1 MIYKK
6 QNHIRFDRENN
17 ILYEVILN
25 SGIEQSVPLFVFE
38 QYFPDKIDLPKSVI
52 KYLNDYM
59 LQYPTLWKE
68 ATSVGDMPAHGSY
81 SCHCCLFENHIKA
94 KEAAKTKYQLAD
106 FVKNRCVN
114 QRQEIGIVIKIH
126 EQNGY
131 YNVRFGPEQS
141 DIELKHAEE
150 IIEI

>member
-1 MIYKK
+1 MIFKSE
-6 QNHIRFDRENN
+6 NHVRFDRENK

-25 SGIEQSVPLFVFE
+25 RGVEESVALFVFE
-38 QYFPDKIDLPKSVI
+38 QYFPDKTNLPKSAI

-59 LQYPTLWKE
+59 LQYPTLW
-68 ATSVGDMPAHGSY
+68 
-81 SCHCCLFENHIKA
+81 

-131 YNVRFGPEQS
+131 YNVRFGPEQN

>member
-1 MIYKK
+1 MNFEEIHLQWYVLFQTNK
-6 QNHIRFDRENN
+6 
-17 ILYEVILN
+17 LN
-25 SGIEQSVPLFVFE
+25 FR
-38 QYFPDKIDLPKSVI
+38 
-52 KYLNDYM
+52 
-59 LQYPTLWKE
+59 
-68 ATSVGDMPAHGSY
+68 Y

-114 QRQEIGIVIKIH
+114 QRQEIGIVIGIH

-150 IIEI
+150 IIKI